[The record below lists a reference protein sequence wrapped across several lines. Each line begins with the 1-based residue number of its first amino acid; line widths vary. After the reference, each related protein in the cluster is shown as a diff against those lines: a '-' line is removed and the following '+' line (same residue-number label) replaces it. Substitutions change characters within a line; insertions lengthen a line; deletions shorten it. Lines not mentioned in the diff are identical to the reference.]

1 MISFPKGKLRKKTY
15 LGPIKN
21 CFNCSNWEKLVRT
34 WSDQFVNSFE
44 FFISGLYI
52 VLAVLSG
59 LAFILSIGLLMYIL
73 HFLYSTIY
81 KLLVVDQR
89 CSCRCDQDSETRNGN
104 AEINGNSQCIM
115 IEITRDLSDPPPTYD
130 QTQDKNLPTYDEVT
144 TASNLSSN
152 EGVTNFGATS
162 E

>member
-1 MISFPKGKLRKKTY
+1 M
-15 LGPIKN
+15 
-21 CFNCSNWEKLVRT
+21 
-34 WSDQFVNSFE
+34 
-44 FFISGLYI
+44 
-52 VLAVLSG
+52 AVLSG

-89 CSCRCDQDSETRNGN
+89 CSCRCDRDSETGNGN

-152 EGVTNFGATS
+152 EGVTNFGVTS

>member
-1 MISFPKGKLRKKTY
+1 
-15 LGPIKN
+15 
-21 CFNCSNWEKLVRT
+21 
-34 WSDQFVNSFE
+34 
-44 FFISGLYI
+44 
-52 VLAVLSG
+52 
-59 LAFILSIGLLMYIL
+59 MYIL

-81 KLLVVDQR
+81 KLLVIDQR
-89 CSCRCDQDSETRNGN
+89 CSCRCDRDSETGTGN
-104 AEINGNSQCIM
+104 AEINGNSPCIM

-144 TASNLSSN
+144 TTSNLSSN

>member
-1 MISFPKGKLRKKTY
+1 M
-15 LGPIKN
+15 
-21 CFNCSNWEKLVRT
+21 
-34 WSDQFVNSFE
+34 
-44 FFISGLYI
+44 
-52 VLAVLSG
+52 AVLSG